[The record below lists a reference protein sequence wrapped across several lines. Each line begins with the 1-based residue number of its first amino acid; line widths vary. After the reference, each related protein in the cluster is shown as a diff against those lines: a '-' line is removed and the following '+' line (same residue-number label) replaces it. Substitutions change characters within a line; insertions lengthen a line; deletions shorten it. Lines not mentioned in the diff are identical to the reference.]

1 MVDKNSFDVIVVGG
15 GIAGINTAL
24 KASKQKKVILLDE
37 RNYWGG
43 RIVTK
48 YQPQYEIGAARFSNK
63 HTFLNN
69 LINRYKMNK
78 IPLPQTIDYISKSD
92 TEDNQFICD
101 AHKQL
106 DKYFRN
112 LVLMSKNHKASE
124 LKKMTLFD
132 FMNTCNDEEK
142 SETIVSMFGYH
153 SEIKEMNAYDALNSF
168 KNDFVNVQ
176 YYILEKGLSSLCNQ
190 MIKEAESN
198 GCIAVLKSFVSQVRK
213 NDEGFEVKTK
223 DNKVYYGNNIVFAV
237 KGEQLKYFP
246 LLKSI
251 HEHTKAIYN
260 AELLRIYA
268 RYPCRQSGF
277 WFDGMRRMTTN
288 SFLRQIIPINYQS
301 GLIMISYTDGK
312 DVAAFKDKRG
322 KLLSELKIKTKIQT
336 ELNELFQSNIP
347 QPIYFKVHYWA
358 VGAHHWKPGFDSDA
372 ISKEVLNP
380 MKNVFV
386 CGEAFSKKQAWV
398 EGALET
404 SELVL
409 KKIK

>member
-1 MVDKNSFDVIVVGG
+1 MVDENCFDVIVVGG

-24 KASKQKKVILLDE
+24 KASKQKKVLLLDE

-48 YQPQYEIGAARFSNK
+48 YQPHYEMGAARFSNK

-78 IPLPQTIDYISKSD
+78 IPLPQTIDYISKND
-92 TEDNQFICD
+92 TEDNLFVCD

-112 LVLMSKNHKASE
+112 LVLMSKKHKASD

-190 MIKEAESN
+190 MIKEVEDN
-198 GCIAVLKSFVSQVRK
+198 GCVAKLKSFVSQV
-213 NDEGFEVKTK
+213 
-223 DNKVYYGNNIVFAV
+223 
-237 KGEQLKYFP
+237 LS
-246 LLKSI
+246 LI
-251 HEHTKAIYN
+251 HI
-260 AELLRIYA
+260 
-268 RYPCRQSGF
+268 
-277 WFDGMRRMTTN
+277 
-288 SFLRQIIPINYQS
+288 
-301 GLIMISYTDGK
+301 
-312 DVAAFKDKRG
+312 
-322 KLLSELKIKTKIQT
+322 
-336 ELNELFQSNIP
+336 
-347 QPIYFKVHYWA
+347 
-358 VGAHHWKPGFDSDA
+358 
-372 ISKEVLNP
+372 
-380 MKNVFV
+380 
-386 CGEAFSKKQAWV
+386 
-398 EGALET
+398 
-404 SELVL
+404 
-409 KKIK
+409 